1 MNLEEIFNRKLLII
15 SGKGGVGKT
24 TVALTLGE
32 LAAKRGKKTLIA
44 EINSAEKISQIYQLK
59 PIGYKETE
67 LKKNLFAINIDP
79 HSAFH
84 EYILEQIHSET
95 IYHFVFENNLV
106 KNFLDATPGLNSLLE
121 IGKVWALTERDKNE
135 TGEKSKYDLVII
147 DAPATGHG
155 LALLQVPQ
163 IVASAVRVGPIRT
176 KADNIVQLLKDK
188 TKTLLMIVTLGEEMP
203 VNEAMEMFHQA
214 EEKIGIAV
222 GPFLMNALYPAILN
236 ENDYLEIQKKL
247 KNSKDE
253 KAGETVRKIL
263 HYYQKKLNA
272 QNFYFNQ
279 LKKEIGN
286 HDLMSLPY
294 LFNSSFDSKTIRE
307 LADSLET
314 KWT

>member
-1 MNLEEIFNRKLLII
+1 MNLEEIFHRKLLIV

-24 TVALTLGE
+24 TVALTLGQ
-32 LAAKRGKKTLIA
+32 LAAKQGKKTLIA
-44 EINSAEKISQIYQLK
+44 EINSAEKISQIFQIK
-59 PIGYKETE
+59 PIGYKEIE

-84 EYILEQIHSET
+84 EYVLEQIRSET

-121 IGKVWALTERDKNE
+121 IGKVWALTERDKDK
-135 TGEKSKYDLVII
+135 TGEKSKYDLVIV

-188 TKTLLMIVTLGEEMP
+188 AKTLLLIVTLAEEMP
-203 VNEAMEMFHQA
+203 VNEAIEMLNQA
-214 EEKIGIAV
+214 EEKVGIAI
-222 GPFLMNALYPAILN
+222 GPFFMNALYPKMLN
-236 ENDYLEIQKKL
+236 EKDYVEIQKKL
-247 KNSKDE
+247 ENSKNE
-253 KAGETVRKIL
+253 KTGETIRKII

-272 QNFYFNQ
+272 QSFYLDQ
-279 LKKEIGN
+279 LKKEIGD
-286 HDLMSLPY
+286 HDLISLPY
-294 LFNSSFDSKTIRE
+294 LFNSDFDSKTIQE
-307 LADSLET
+307 LADYLET
-314 KWT
+314 K